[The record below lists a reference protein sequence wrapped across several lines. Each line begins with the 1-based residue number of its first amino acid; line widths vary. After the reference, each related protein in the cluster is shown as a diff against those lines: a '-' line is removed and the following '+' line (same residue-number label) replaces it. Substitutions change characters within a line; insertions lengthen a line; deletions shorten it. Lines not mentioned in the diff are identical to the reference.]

1 MKFAKGGV
9 IQEPVILGDDCVE
22 SLVPAESVNVENLR
36 TALKLDLMLLE
47 LEESLEN
54 GAITISF

>member
-9 IQEPVILGDDCVE
+9 FEQGIVITGDAD
-22 SLVPAESVNVENLR
+22 SLVPVESINVDNLR
-36 TALKLDLMLLE
+36 TALKLDLLLLE

-54 GAITISF
+54 EQSITISF